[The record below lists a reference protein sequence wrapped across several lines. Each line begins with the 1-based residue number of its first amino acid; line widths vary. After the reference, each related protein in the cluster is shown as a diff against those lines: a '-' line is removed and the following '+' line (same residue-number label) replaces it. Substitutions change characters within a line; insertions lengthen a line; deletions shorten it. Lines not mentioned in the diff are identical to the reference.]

1 MSMTDPVADMLT
13 RIRNATIAGHR
24 RVDIPASKTKRAV
37 AKVLLEQGY
46 VQNVQDVDEGP
57 QGLVRIS
64 LKYYERDGKSIGVIE
79 GIRRVSKPGRRT
91 YANKDS
97 IPKVRGGYGI
107 AIVSTNQGIM
117 TDHQCRRNGVGGEIL
132 CEIW

>member
-1 MSMTDPVADMLT
+1 M
-13 RIRNATIAGHR
+13 RILIVEDDKDLNRQLAEA
-24 RVDIPASKTKRAV
+24 
-37 AKVLLEQGY
+37 LLEQGY
-46 VQNVQDVDEGP
+46 VQNVQDVVEGP
-57 QGLVRIS
+57 QGLVRIT
-64 LKYYERDGKSIGVIE
+64 LKYFEREGKQLGVIE
-79 GIRRVSKPGRRT
+79 GIRRVSKPGRRM